1 MAQALVGDP
10 SVLLCDEPLL
20 SLDLA
25 HQQVV
30 ANLIDRR
37 RRAADTAVVFVTHEI
52 NPILPLVDRVLY
64 LVDGR
69 FRVGTPDEVMTS
81 ATLSTLYRTDVDVL
95 RVRGRLVVGRRRRAL
110 PPRGGDVIERLF
122 TFTGT
127 GELLGQG
134 FVQSALLAAA
144 LLGLVAGVLA
154 PLIVARGMAFAVHGT
169 AELAFT
175 GGAAALLAGV
185 SVSLGAVAG
194 AVTAGIVFGL
204 LGLRARERDS
214 VIGVVLAFGLGL
226 GVLMIALYPGR
237 AANKFGLLTGSI
249 VAVDSTNLAVL
260 GTVTVVVL
268 AVLAVVYR
276 PLLFASTDPD
286 VAVARG
292 VPVRLLSPLFAV
304 LIALTT
310 ALAVPIV
317 GAVIVLAVTVIPG
330 AAAAR
335 VTASP
340 VVATLLAVLFAEL
353 ALVGG
358 TVASLAP
365 GLPVSGYVATIA
377 FLCYLGCRLLGR
389 QRA

>member
-1 MAQALVGDP
+1 M
-10 SVLLCDEPLL
+10 
-20 SLDLA
+20 
-25 HQQVV
+25 
-30 ANLIDRR
+30 
-37 RRAADTAVVFVTHEI
+37 
-52 NPILPLVDRVLY
+52 
-64 LVDGR
+64 
-69 FRVGTPDEVMTS
+69 
-81 ATLSTLYRTDVDVL
+81 
-95 RVRGRLVVGRRRRAL
+95 
-110 PPRGGDVIERLF
+110 
-122 TFTGT
+122 
-127 GELLGQG
+127 
-134 FVQSALLAAA
+134 
-144 LLGLVAGVLA
+144 
-154 PLIVARGMAFAVHGT
+154 
-169 AELAFT
+169 
-175 GGAAALLAGV
+175 
-185 SVSLGAVAG
+185 
-194 AVTAGIVFGL
+194 
-204 LGLRARERDS
+204 
-214 VIGVVLAFGLGL
+214 
-226 GVLMIALYPGR
+226 
-237 AANKFGLLTGSI
+237 
-249 VAVDSTNLAVL
+249 L

-340 VVATLLAVLFAEL
+340 LVATLLAVLFAEL

-377 FLCYLGCRLLGR
+377 FLCYVGCRLGAVR
-389 QRA
+389 GNVAQRYCRARAARAAPPRPAPRPRPRRR